1 MCYRPTLDGI
11 KYYSRGVD
19 LKSLANSDSDEESK
33 GSEGRLHCGRELGRD
48 GRRQRRRVKGE
59 LREKRNV
66 GRDGF
71 ITVVAS
77 ERQIRTVID
86 QSEEEP

>member
-1 MCYRPTLDGI
+1 MKEDFI
-11 KYYSRGVD
+11 VGV
-19 LKSLANSDSDEESK
+19 SWEETDDDK
-33 GSEGRLHCGRELGRD
+33 GEGL
-48 GRRQRRRVKGE
+48 KGE

-86 QSEEEP
+86 QSE